1 MKDNDSVFGAT
12 PEGLNRLIARALTH
26 AESDEPAG
34 PTLSLDTWTER
45 PGGQIGPYTLLS
57 TLGEGG
63 MGIVYLAEQIQP
75 LKRQVALKVIKPGMD
90 TKQVIARFETERQA
104 LAILDH
110 PNIARVFQAGTTA
123 GGRPYFAMELVT
135 GLPITEYCNEQSL
148 PVPQRLVLF
157 LQVCEAVQHAHQKG
171 IIHRDIKPANILV
184 SQQGQRALPKII
196 DFGIAKALD
205 QSPAQPLT
213 ERTLYTEQGQFVGTP
228 EYMSPE
234 QAEPT
239 AQGIDTRTDIYS
251 LGVVLYEL
259 LTGLLP
265 FDTGTLRQGTPEQI
279 RRIIRDTDPPRPST
293 RTKQRQDVDKSKI
306 DIDLDWITLKAMDK
320 EPDRRY
326 ATAHALAEDIQ
337 RHLHDEPVTAGS
349 PGLVYRTQ
357 KFIRRHQRTLVATVG
372 VVTLVCGLLISLA
385 ILRTGLDQSRDADII
400 RHENTLSQARVLG
413 QQGEYQEALST
424 VETLLHNPHLGPRA
438 RLLHARLRM
447 RYLQSA
453 AVPVMANDVQWM
465 QVIEALQ
472 GLLEESDEIAGQ
484 AHFLL
489 ATIYYESNP
498 EAIAGTSDYDSHWVH
513 HKQKADT
520 LLPETADSYL
530 LRALSAATGS
540 QILTFLDKA
549 LQLDGGH
556 FESVKARAFIHQA
569 CANYFQV
576 AMDATLMKSIKPND
590 PQGYA
595 LNALAQRELRLFD
608 EALADHD
615 RAINLSPNDA
625 GLVEQRYRTHMRMGR
640 YGRALEDAR
649 DCVRMEASVPL
660 YQMRVFFALIAL
672 GQIEQAADVYED
684 LSATDNFDKFEFDD
698 WSTHHVFDTLSAGRS
713 TGRSWYRSDTM
724 PTGKAFVPMCLAD
737 AAFRR
742 LPENARCLIRQAEH
756 PCFSPDGS
764 KLAYT
769 VGVPKSTGIAVYDM
783 DTGQSRL
790 LVLPGKNPAWSPDG
804 RTIAYT
810 RNRQTLP
817 LSALVKQRSVKGA
830 SDWQDTIQ
838 EIWMITAH
846 GNEMPRFVAKG
857 YNAAWSLD
865 SKRIIF
871 RSPTD
876 GQLYAKSIDPQ
887 GAVSNP
893 RAVPGGVVS
902 PDKAYE
908 AYDEEKEGLR
918 LGNSS
923 VRAVL
928 GSWPG
933 LKVHSLNWSAISQSL
948 LVGGAPDIWHSNG
961 CLGGLWFCDVMS
973 QSLSRVF
980 QDYSFGDTIFSPDPN
995 SSGLAF
1001 VLNNQK
1007 TIWYKEI
1014 WMADLSPAD
1023 LRRTRSGACQT
1034 VAQHHRDIIQSH
1046 YDPSIDMDPN
1056 EPLNYL
1062 LRGARYLKLQDI
1074 EKAFRD
1080 VENFAR
1086 IEQDR
1091 QLRGDSYLNR
1101 RLEYIM
1107 SGQRFL
1113 MNLVNPLT
1121 KVPGDSISQ
1130 DSPGRRG
1137 LAWSFFYQGLWA
1149 HREREYE
1156 TALERYRTAIRIDPA
1171 LAAAFHRL
1179 ALIQACCPVS
1189 QWHAPGLALQN
1200 AARACELTDWNDVP
1214 YIETYAAAAARCGD
1228 FTAAVKWQEEAI
1240 ARLGAEGERGLTAQ
1254 ARVKLELY
1262 LQKKQYQQQY
1272 LWPNTLVAW
1281 WTFNQDGTQQVRDH
1295 SGHDLHGRLMGD
1307 ACVVPDPDRGSVL
1320 SLDGQGDFV
1329 DCGRDCRFNLTDT
1342 ISLCAWI
1349 KPGVF
1354 NKKHQ
1359 ALVSN
1364 GDRGWNLNRHAYANS
1379 MQIAGYGTNSSYNNP
1394 RSTRL
1399 GWGHLP
1405 TKTEITDGRWH
1416 HLAGVYDG
1424 AHLRLY
1430 VDGKL
1435 DAQCK
1440 VTGRIKSNDW
1450 PVFIGENSEK
1460 SNREWNGL
1468 IDDVRIYSHALSPK
1482 EIKAI
1487 YAE

>member
-1 MKDNDSVFGAT
+1 MDHDVIFGLLAVQLGFAAPQDVVKAAASGDSGDA
-12 PEGLNRLIARALTH
+12 GLASRL
-26 AESDEPAG
+26 EF
-34 PTLSLDTWTER
+34 
-45 PGGQIGPYTLLS
+45 QQLLS
-57 TLGEGG
+57 PERRRIVQAVVDETLAAHGNDVE
-63 MGIVYLAEQIQP
+63 
-75 LKRQVALKVIKPGMD
+75 
-90 TKQVIARFETERQA
+90 QA
-104 LAILDH
+104 LATLGGRQAVMSTFTADSQAFVQAVASTMAAQFDQTIATVNVDTSAVTQEQPGRYDYPGGIQNAEIGRGGIGKVLVAYDNHLGREIAVKELIHGVQGAADELPSVPGPMTMARISRFLLEARVTGQLEH
-110 PNIARVFQAGTTA
+110 PNIVPVYEVGARAD
-123 GGRPYFAMELVT
+123 GGLYYSM
-135 GLPITEYCNEQSL
+135 
-148 PVPQRLVLF
+148 RLVRGKNFHEALG
-157 LQVCEAVQHAHQKG
+157 QCETLYDRLKLLPRFVDLCQAIAYAHSRG
-171 IIHRDIKPANILV
+171 VIHRDIKPHNVMVGEFGETVVLDWGLAKV
-184 SQQGQRALPKII
+184 SGSQDIRGQELEREI
-196 DFGIAKALD
+196 DLYKDAKAGKTVD
-205 QSPAQPLT
+205 GTA
-213 ERTLYTEQGQFVGTP
+213 VGTP
-228 EYMSPE
+228 AYMSPE
-234 QAEPT
+234 QAEPSV
-239 AQGIDTRTDIYS
+239 QGIDTRTDICS

-279 RRIIRDTDPPRPST
+279 HRIIRDTDPPRPST
-293 RTKQRQDVDKSKI
+293 RTKQRQDVDKSKIKNRKSKI

-400 RHENTLSQARVLG
+400 RHENALSQARVLG

-569 CANYFQV
+569 CANYIQV

-625 GLVEQRYRTHMRMGR
+625 GLVEQRYLTHMRMGR

-908 AYDEEKEGLR
+908 AYDEEKEGLPL
-918 LGNSS
+918 LGDSS
-923 VRAVL
+923 TRAVL

-933 LKVHSLNWSAISQSL
+933 LKAHSWK
-948 LVGGAPDIWHSNG
+948 W
-961 CLGGLWFCDVMS
+961 
-973 QSLSRVF
+973 
-980 QDYSFGDTIFSPDPN
+980 SPD
-995 SSGLAF
+995 GRA
-1001 VLNNQK
+1001 
-1007 TIWYKEI
+1007 
-1014 WMADLSPAD
+1014 
-1023 LRRTRSGACQT
+1023 
-1034 VAQHHRDIIQSH
+1034 
-1046 YDPSIDMDPN
+1046 
-1056 EPLNYL
+1056 
-1062 LRGARYLKLQDI
+1062 
-1074 EKAFRD
+1074 
-1080 VENFAR
+1080 
-1086 IEQDR
+1086 
-1091 QLRGDSYLNR
+1091 
-1101 RLEYIM
+1101 
-1107 SGQRFL
+1107 
-1113 MNLVNPLT
+1113 
-1121 KVPGDSISQ
+1121 VPG
-1130 DSPGRRG
+1130 
-1137 LAWSFFYQGLWA
+1137 
-1149 HREREYE
+1149 
-1156 TALERYRTAIRIDPA
+1156 
-1171 LAAAFHRL
+1171 
-1179 ALIQACCPVS
+1179 
-1189 QWHAPGLALQN
+1189 
-1200 AARACELTDWNDVP
+1200 
-1214 YIETYAAAAARCGD
+1214 
-1228 FTAAVKWQEEAI
+1228 
-1240 ARLGAEGERGLTAQ
+1240 
-1254 ARVKLELY
+1254 
-1262 LQKKQYQQQY
+1262 
-1272 LWPNTLVAW
+1272 
-1281 WTFNQDGTQQVRDH
+1281 
-1295 SGHDLHGRLMGD
+1295 
-1307 ACVVPDPDRGSVL
+1307 
-1320 SLDGQGDFV
+1320 
-1329 DCGRDCRFNLTDT
+1329 
-1342 ISLCAWI
+1342 
-1349 KPGVF
+1349 
-1354 NKKHQ
+1354 
-1359 ALVSN
+1359 
-1364 GDRGWNLNRHAYANS
+1364 
-1379 MQIAGYGTNSSYNNP
+1379 
-1394 RSTRL
+1394 
-1399 GWGHLP
+1399 
-1405 TKTEITDGRWH
+1405 
-1416 HLAGVYDG
+1416 
-1424 AHLRLY
+1424 
-1430 VDGKL
+1430 
-1435 DAQCK
+1435 
-1440 VTGRIKSNDW
+1440 
-1450 PVFIGENSEK
+1450 
-1460 SNREWNGL
+1460 
-1468 IDDVRIYSHALSPK
+1468 
-1482 EIKAI
+1482 
-1487 YAE
+1487 